1 MMKNTLTRT
10 LAPSAAAVTA
20 LSATASKP
28 ATSAATGSQ
37 PATRPAPRPRRA
49 IERHLDKFF
58 DRNGDR
64 QITLGETYTGL
75 HDLGIGRAAAAATA
89 LAINVGLGLPTG
101 GGLTTV
107 NLDNIQ
113 RGKHPGD
120 SGVLDANGEFV
131 PEKFDAIFD
140 KHAKT
145 YGDAL
150 TSDEVAQFRKA
161 NYFADPNANPV
172 NFVAG
177 LGEFQL
183 LFHLGAEDR
192 GGTSVLTKARL
203 NDFYNGDLFEKIAAE
218 NKAKRDARS
227 GTITGAIRNAFNEW
241 IF

>member
-1 MMKNTLTRT
+1 MKNTVSRT
-10 LAPSAAAVTA
+10 VAPSAAAMTS
-20 LSATASKP
+20 LPPTASRP
-28 ATSAATGSQ
+28 APTTATE
-37 PATRPAPRPRRA
+37 PAPRPRRA

-64 QITLGETYTGL
+64 RITLGETYTGL

-120 SGVLDANGEFV
+120 SGVLDTNSEFV